1 MNGIDSLKWCISEG
15 SRARAADTNEI
26 TISPSY
32 LRVLL
37 LSPPPPPP
45 PRYANPNPSSLPIP
59 RSSCDASLRP
69 ALSPARRFSRI
80 QSSRSWR
87 NRVAA
92 LSSLFLRLRTA
103 HLLSNSSRILCVFSG
118 AGHEVAALRQSGVI
132 DVTGVDLIDFPPLVS
147 RADPHNLPFFDN
159 VFDLGFSSGL
169 AGALFPARFVGELER
184 TVRKGGA
191 VALVVERCGSEDEV
205 ASVKGLFR
213 KSNLV
218 EVSNVTLSGSEMTL
232 IVMRVNGVPP

>member
-1 MNGIDSLKWCISEG
+1 MDKHMQRLLNRISLVFAVAGTLALFHVFFSTSVSCSYP
-15 SRARAADTNEI
+15 RHHPRLHDTL
-26 TISPSY
+26 TLTLAHTPF
-32 LRVLL
+32 
-37 LSPPPPPP
+37 
-45 PRYANPNPSSLPIP
+45 P
-59 RSSCDASLRP
+59 RSSCDAASRP
-69 ALSPARRFSRI
+69 ALPPEHRFSRI